1 MLAPVRWVG
10 SGLSRVCSG
19 QPPTCNWELRAVSPD
34 CDQAPYHSNYRGS
47 LSPSLLSS
55 SLRQSGPV
63 PEALSQR
70 EMSRETRKWL
80 EKLVSFNEG
89 LLRGLNANDV
99 LTYIW
104 KSKDTSLSQPTN
116 HISLAALIV
125 GIVVRVPPLSS
136 LAAGHRQLVS
146 SRLSAKIRVVRNV
159 ERVFQAA
166 INWLTGVI
174 MDQ

>member
-1 MLAPVRWVG
+1 MFKINLFHSTKRKQKRQV
-10 SGLSRVCSG
+10 
-19 QPPTCNWELRAVSPD
+19 ELFKMPMMF
-34 CDQAPYHSNYRGS
+34 
-47 LSPSLLSS
+47 L
-55 SLRQSGPV
+55 
-63 PEALSQR
+63 
-70 EMSRETRKWL
+70 M
-80 EKLVSFNEG
+80 F
-89 LLRGLNANDV
+89 
-99 LTYIW
+99 IW
-104 KSKDTSLSQPTN
+104 KSKDPSLQHQPTN

-166 INWLTGVI
+166 INWLTGAI

>member
-1 MLAPVRWVG
+1 MPLMFLMG
-10 SGLSRVCSG
+10 F
-19 QPPTCNWELRAVSPD
+19 
-34 CDQAPYHSNYRGS
+34 
-47 LSPSLLSS
+47 
-55 SLRQSGPV
+55 
-63 PEALSQR
+63 
-70 EMSRETRKWL
+70 L
-80 EKLVSFNEG
+80 EKLRPVS
-89 LLRGLNANDV
+89 A
-99 LTYIW
+99 
-104 KSKDTSLSQPTN
+104 QPTN

-166 INWLTGVI
+166 INWLTGAI